1 MKIDFL
7 EEDLYFL
14 DENLLVPSKKEKYS
28 RYPSVSLYHE
38 ERLFTMWSGRVERR
52 SSWFLEVN
60 SFNLSLAKP
69 REGEKEEGRSG
80 RFVSVRSRTSS
91 TSSSFRGRATTI
103 SRKYI
108 EIEVKRIVTIQL
120 LDPLDPVMHRT
131 TVGPFWEVVA
141 DFSQP
146 LVSCSGRVLT
156 RDRSLLV
163 NCPFTPIP
171 HTNSLYRAFPSRFS
185 ANENFYQVFDQ
196 CCCFTFCCSFSCS
209 FVFRKFSMVFCDG
222 YISRGIFLFPFFRS
236 IVPLSRSMS
245 IRYIM

>member
-1 MKIDFL
+1 
-7 EEDLYFL
+7 
-14 DENLLVPSKKEKYS
+14 
-28 RYPSVSLYHE
+28 
-38 ERLFTMWSGRVERR
+38 MWSGRVERR

-209 FVFRKFSMVFCDG
+209 FVFRKFSMVFLRWLHKSWN
-222 YISRGIFLFPFFRS
+222 ISFSFFSINRPFESFNEYTIYNVKDEKLQVKRGLYFFN
-236 IVPLSRSMS
+236 VW
-245 IRYIM
+245 YKEFWT

>member
-1 MKIDFL
+1 
-7 EEDLYFL
+7 
-14 DENLLVPSKKEKYS
+14 
-28 RYPSVSLYHE
+28 
-38 ERLFTMWSGRVERR
+38 MWSGRVERR

-185 ANENFYQVFDQ
+185 ANENFYQVFVSH
-196 CCCFTFCCSFSCS
+196 FVAHFLVPSFLEN
-209 FVFRKFSMVFCDG
+209 FLWFFCDG

-236 IVPLSRSMS
+236 IVSLSRSMS